1 MANYCV
7 PYFNIIEH
15 KFAFEEYDDAYKY
28 IDTHRETSM
37 KVIIDLEKK
46 PEANKE

>member
-28 IDTHRETSM
+28 IDNSPRDFNEGDH
-37 KVIIDLEKK
+37 
-46 PEANKE
+46 